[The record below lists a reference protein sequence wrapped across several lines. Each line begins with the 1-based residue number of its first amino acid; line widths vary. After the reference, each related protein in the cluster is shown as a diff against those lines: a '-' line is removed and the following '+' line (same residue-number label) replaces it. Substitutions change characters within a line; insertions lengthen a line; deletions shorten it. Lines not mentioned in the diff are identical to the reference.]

1 MRRGRRRLHASWKN
15 CFGRG
20 SIDEFA
26 LSSIDLG
33 ELEAIHVGHDS
44 PSLNSGWF
52 LDRVVVSDSTGR
64 HWEFVC
70 GRWLDKHED
79 NGVTDLTL
87 RGRRVGVE
95 ESGGGGG
102 ASAEGSGASGRG
114 PLAPR
119 RGNGSGNRRRRCVLP
134 CRSASERRA
143 FDGLMAGAFV

>member
-1 MRRGRRRLHASWKN
+1 MHRGRRRLHASWKN

-70 GRWLDKHED
+70 GRWLDKHEE

-95 ESGGGGG
+95 DSGGGGG
-102 ASAEGSGASGRG
+102 GGSAEGSAGASGRG

-119 RGNGSGNRRRRCVLP
+119 RGNGSGNRRRRCVALP
-134 CRSASERRA
+134 LC
-143 FDGLMAGAFV
+143 L

>member
-70 GRWLDKHED
+70 GRWLDKHEE

-87 RGRRVGVE
+87 RGRRVGDVGDD
-95 ESGGGGG
+95 SGGGG
-102 ASAEGSGASGRG
+102 SAEGSAGRG

-119 RGNGSGNRRRRCVLP
+119 RGNGSGNRRRRCVALP
-134 CRSASERRA
+134 LC
-143 FDGLMAGAFV
+143 L